1 MSLQKEP
8 RPFARNRIL
17 SALHRR
23 EYANLFAQLEPARLA
38 RGRTLYEFGAPVRHA
53 YFLTGGMVSLLS
65 IAQNG
70 ATTEV
75 SMVGSEGLLG
85 VPIILGVD
93 AAPYRVTVQ
102 LPGTALRLG
111 AEALRREFHRGG
123 QLQALV
129 LRYIHLLILQISQS
143 ASCNRFHTI
152 EQRLCRWLLI
162 SRDRLDSD
170 RIDLTQEALSH
181 MLGAPRPRVTLA
193 VGALKRVGL
202 IRHTRGS
209 IVILDGPRLEAAS
222 CECYKVV
229 KGGISHLLA
238 A

>member
-1 MSLQKEP
+1 MPSQKESRFPAVNKILAALP
-8 RPFARNRIL
+8 RQ
-17 SALHRR
+17 
-23 EYANLFAQLEPARLA
+23 EYAHLFAQLEPTHLA
-38 RGRTLYEFGAPVRHA
+38 RSKVLYEFGDPVRQA
-53 YFLTGGMVSLLS
+53 YFVTNGMVSLLS

-75 SMVGSEGLLG
+75 SMVGNEGMLG

-93 AAPYRVTVQ
+93 AAPYRVMVQ
-102 LPGTALRLG
+102 LPGAALRLR
-111 AEALRREFHRGG
+111 AEVLRREFQRGG
-123 QLQALV
+123 PLQALV

-162 SRDRLDSD
+162 SRDRINSD

-181 MLGAPRPRVTLA
+181 MLGAPRSRVSLT
-193 VGALKRVGL
+193 VGTLKRAGL
-202 IRHTRGS
+202 IQHARGS
-209 IVILDGPRLEAAS
+209 IVILDRTRLEMCA

-229 KGGISHLLA
+229 TAGINYLRA